1 MEHPCQETQDPI
13 SKKLDNIIKVNYYI
27 IKMETEKEK
36 GKEMET
42 EKELQER
49 YLKSLTEKERMGY
62 QIAKSHLGLSFQLEK
77 SNGYLEWK
85 NKNGL

>member
-1 MEHPCQETQDPI
+1 MAHHCQETQDHI

-27 IKMETEKEK
+27 IKMEKEKEK
-36 GKEMET
+36 ELQGK

-49 YLKSLTEKERMGY
+49 YLKSLTKKERMGY
-62 QIAKSHLGLSFQLEK
+62 EIAKSHLGLSFQLEK